1 MKLTTILPFAAAI
14 LLPFGFVS
22 CGDQEEPAAEEPTT
36 EPAEP
41 EPAPEPEP
49 EPEPAPAPEPEV
61 APAPEPA
68 PEPEVAPAPEPA
80 KTSQAS
86 THSEL
91 GAKVSEAMMSI
102 MDGMGSITDVKSAEA
117 FVKTMEG
124 ASTTLKE
131 VLAAAEALD
140 PPTDEEKE
148 AMKAIKEGFEG
159 KGQAI
164 GQKMFQMM
172 AENPDAEA
180 IGAVLMES
188 LNNPQMK
195 EMSDKLDAIYGLE
208 DEAEELEIGE

>member
-1 MKLTTILPFAAAI
+1 MKLKTIFPFAAVI
-14 LLPFGFVS
+14 LLPFSIVS
-22 CGDQEEPAAEEPTT
+22 CGDNEEAPAEEA
-36 EPAEP
+36 PAE
-41 EPAPEPEP
+41 EAPAEEAPAEEAPAEEAP
-49 EPEPAPAPEPEV
+49 AEEAAPAP

-68 PEPEVAPAPEPA
+68 PAPAPAPAAEP
-80 KTSQAS
+80 QAS
-86 THSEL
+86 ASHSDL
-91 GAKVSEAMMSI
+91 GAKVAKAMTGI
-102 MDGMGSITDVKSAEA
+102 MEGMGSITDVKSAEA

-124 ASTTLKE
+124 ANATLKE

-140 PPTDEEKE
+140 SPTDEEKE

-180 IGAVLMES
+180 IGAVLMEA

-208 DEAEELEIGE
+208 DDAEELEIGE

>member
-1 MKLTTILPFAAAI
+1 
-14 LLPFGFVS
+14 
-22 CGDQEEPAAEEPTT
+22 
-36 EPAEP
+36 
-41 EPAPEPEP
+41 
-49 EPEPAPAPEPEV
+49 V
-61 APAPEPA
+61 A
-68 PEPEVAPAPEPA
+68 
-80 KTSQAS
+80 K
-86 THSEL
+86 
-91 GAKVSEAMMSI
+91 AMTGI
-102 MDGMGSITDVKSAEA
+102 MEGMGSITDVKSAEA

-124 ASTTLKE
+124 ANATLKE

-140 PPTDEEKE
+140 SPTDEEKE

-180 IGAVLMES
+180 IGAVLMEA

>member
-1 MKLTTILPFAAAI
+1 

-22 CGDQEEPAAEEPTT
+22 CGDQEEPAAEEPA
-36 EPAEP
+36 AE

-49 EPEPAPAPEPEV
+49 EPEPAPAP

>member
-1 MKLTTILPFAAAI
+1 MKLKTIFPFAAVI
-14 LLPFGFVS
+14 LLPFSIVS
-22 CGDQEEPAAEEPTT
+22 CRDNEEAPAEEP
-36 EPAEP
+36 PAE
-41 EPAPEPEP
+41 E
-49 EPEPAPAPEPEV
+49 APAEEAAP

-68 PEPEVAPAPEPA
+68 PAPAPEPA
-80 KTSQAS
+80 PAPAPAPEPAAEPQAS
-86 THSEL
+86 ASHSDL
-91 GAKVSEAMMSI
+91 GAKVAKAMTGI
-102 MDGMGSITDVKSAEA
+102 MEGMGSITDVKSAEA

-124 ASTTLKE
+124 ANATLKE

-180 IGAVLMES
+180 IGAVLMEA